1 MSTIFLD
8 ELNQKIKSDREDDEY
23 LLSDPIAVVP
33 VPVPVNFPITV
44 NRRTKTTRRRRRD
57 VATRQTSQAVI
68 YTCKFCH
75 RIYAYK
81 GSLARHVRFECEAAP
96 YVRNSFKCNECN
108 YATNRKDNLLLHLRR
123 H

>member
-1 MSTIFLD
+1 MLI
-8 ELNQKIKSDREDDEY
+8 NQKIQSDREDDEY

-33 VPVPVNFPITV
+33 VPVNDVPITV
-44 NRRTKTTRRRRRD
+44 NKRTKTTRRRRRN
-57 VATRQTSQAVI
+57 VQTTRQISQAVI
-68 YTCKFCH
+68 YTCKFCR

-81 GSLARHVRFECEAAP
+81 GSLARHVRFECQAAP
-96 YVRNSFKCNECN
+96 YVRNSFKCNECS